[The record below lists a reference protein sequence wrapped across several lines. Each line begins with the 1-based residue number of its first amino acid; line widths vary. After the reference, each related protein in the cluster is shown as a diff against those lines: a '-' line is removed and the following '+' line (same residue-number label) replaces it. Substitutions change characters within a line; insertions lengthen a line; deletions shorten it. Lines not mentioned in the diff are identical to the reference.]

1 MSVSVW
7 SLQNLYDC
15 PNCLGRTQLYPN
27 QWGRLSRP
35 PGPLQSSEQL
45 SMWSFRSSEHCIVWD
60 DWDDQDDL
68 GYHRETR
75 LKLALTLLWEK
86 DVLNQNI
93 TVKIA
98 QNHLK
103 YSFGINKRNLLGEY
117 SLFFEPRMFT
127 LNLMCIYKLVSKQLE
142 WKRICINTTSNLIS
156 FELSTMF
163 IQLNSVHN
171 KLSGHLP
178 FCKVFD
184 QWLIIIYDWHITRLP
199 SNR

>member
-15 PNCLGRTQLYPN
+15 PNCLGRTQLYPS
-27 QWGRLSRP
+27 QWGRLSHP

-75 LKLALTLLWEK
+75 LKLALTLLWK
-86 DVLNQNI
+86 KNVLNQNI

-103 YSFGINKRNLLGEY
+103 YSFGINKKNILGEY

-142 WKRICINTTSNLIS
+142 SGNEFVSIRPVTLCL
-156 FELSTMF
+156 
-163 IQLNSVHN
+163 LNCQQCLFS
-171 KLSGHLP
+171 
-178 FCKVFD
+178 
-184 QWLIIIYDWHITRLP
+184 
-199 SNR
+199 

>member
-15 PNCLGRTQLYPN
+15 PNCLGRTQLYPS
-27 QWGRLSRP
+27 QWGRLSHP

-75 LKLALTLLWEK
+75 LKLALTLLWK
-86 DVLNQNI
+86 KNVLNQNI

-103 YSFGINKRNLLGEY
+103 YSFGINKKNILGEY

-127 LNLMCIYKLVSKQLE
+127 LNLMWTERTVRNSASFPIFKKCLFSAFYNWVLVV
-142 WKRICINTTSNLIS
+142 C
-156 FELSTMF
+156 MF
-163 IQLNSVHN
+163 
-171 KLSGHLP
+171 
-178 FCKVFD
+178 
-184 QWLIIIYDWHITRLP
+184 
-199 SNR
+199 

>member
-1 MSVSVW
+1 MVFSVSFATEVEK
-7 SLQNLYDC
+7 
-15 PNCLGRTQLYPN
+15 R
-27 QWGRLSRP
+27 
-35 PGPLQSSEQL
+35 
-45 SMWSFRSSEHCIVWD
+45 D
-60 DWDDQDDL
+60 DHMAGDHL
-68 GYHRETR
+68 ETR

-86 DVLNQNI
+86 NVLNQDI

-98 QNHLK
+98 QNHWK
-103 YSFGINKRNLLGEY
+103 YSFGINKKNILGEY

-142 WKRICINTTSNLIS
+142 WKQICIDTTSNLIS

>member
-1 MSVSVW
+1 M
-7 SLQNLYDC
+7 
-15 PNCLGRTQLYPN
+15 
-27 QWGRLSRP
+27 
-35 PGPLQSSEQL
+35 
-45 SMWSFRSSEHCIVWD
+45 
-60 DWDDQDDL
+60 
-68 GYHRETR
+68 
-75 LKLALTLLWEK
+75 
-86 DVLNQNI
+86 
-93 TVKIA
+93 KIA

-103 YSFGINKRNLLGEY
+103 YIFSINKKNILGEY

-127 LNLMCIYKLVSKQLE
+127 LNLMCTHKLVSKQLE
-142 WKRICINTTSNLIS
+142 WKRLCINMTSNLIS

-199 SNR
+199 SDR